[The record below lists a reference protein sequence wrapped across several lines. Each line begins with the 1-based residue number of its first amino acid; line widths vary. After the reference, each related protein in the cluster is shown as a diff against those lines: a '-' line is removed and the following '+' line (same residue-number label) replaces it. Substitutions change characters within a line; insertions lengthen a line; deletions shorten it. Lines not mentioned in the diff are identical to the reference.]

1 MTTYA
6 QLTQQ
11 ILDYTEV
18 STDVLTSTITD
29 DFIRHTE
36 NDLLRQLDIPA
47 FHAYQYTTFT
57 ASNPF
62 LIVPGGTAPTP
73 STFSVIRSVNIVA
86 DAASATT
93 TGDRT
98 FLEEKDRSF
107 MNEYWPNRNLTGTPK
122 YYTQWDYN
130 SIYVVPTPSSGL
142 TFELSLSKLD
152 QALSS
157 SVTTSWLSL
166 NAPKAL
172 LYGCLVEA
180 FTFLKGPMD
189 ILQTYT
195 QSYAQAVQAV
205 AMQQM
210 GRAKRDEYM
219 HGALRITRPSL
230 QPQLGS
236 IKPMGGATQP
246 GGQ

>member
-1 MTTYA
+1 MATYA
-6 QLTQQ
+6 TITQQ

-29 DFIRHTE
+29 DFINQTE
-36 NDLLRQLDIPA
+36 NDLLRKLDIPA
-47 FHAYQYTTFT
+47 FHSYQYTTFT
-57 ASNPF
+57 SSNPF

-73 STFSVIRSVNIVA
+73 STFSVIRSVNVVA
-86 DAASATT
+86 DSASDTS

-107 MNEYWPNRNLTGTPK
+107 LNEYWPNRNLTGTPK

-130 SIYVVPTPSSGL
+130 SIYVVPTPSSAL
-142 TFELSLSKLD
+142 TFELALSKLD

-157 SVTTSWLSL
+157 SNTTSWLSL

-180 FTFLKGPMD
+180 FTFLKGPAD
-189 ILQTYT
+189 VLQT
-195 QSYAQAVQAV
+195 
-205 AMQQM
+205 
-210 GRAKRDEYM
+210 
-219 HGALRITRPSL
+219 
-230 QPQLGS
+230 
-236 IKPMGGATQP
+236 
-246 GGQ
+246 

>member
-1 MTTYA
+1 MTTYSE
-6 QLTQQ
+6 LTTQ
-11 ILDYTEV
+11 ILDYTET

-29 DFIRHTE
+29 DFIEHTE

-47 FHAYQYTTFT
+47 FRSYQYTQFT
-57 ASNPF
+57 SSNPF
-62 LIVPGGTAPTP
+62 LIVPGGTVPTP
-73 STFSVIRSVNIVA
+73 AQFSVIKSVNVLE
-86 DAASATT
+86 DLTATDT
-93 TGDRT
+93 TGNRSY
-98 FLEEKDRSF
+98 LEEKDVTF

-180 FTFLKGPMD
+180 FTFLKGPTD

-210 GRAKRDEYM
+210 GRAQRDDYM
-219 HGALRITRPSL
+219 HGALRIPRPSF

-236 IKPMGGATQP
+236 IKPMGGSTT

>member
-29 DFIRHTE
+29 DFIQHTE
-36 NDLLRQLDIPA
+36 NDLLRILDIPA
-47 FHAYQYTTFT
+47 FHSYQYTTFT
-57 ASNPF
+57 SSNPF
-62 LIVPGGTAPTP
+62 LIVPGGTSPTP
-73 STFSVIRSVNIVA
+73 STFSVIRSVNVVEDA
-86 DAASATT
+86 DSATT

-130 SIYVVPTPSSGL
+130 SIYVVPTPSSAL
-142 TFELSLSKLD
+142 TFELALSKLD

-157 SVTTSWLSL
+157 SNTTSWLSL
-166 NAPKAL
+166 NAPRAL

-180 FTFLKGPMD
+180 FTFLKGPMEM
-189 ILQTYT
+189 LQTYT

-219 HGALRITRPSL
+219 HGAIRIPRPSI

-236 IKPMGGATQP
+236 IKPMGGTTQQ

>member
-1 MTTYA
+1 MATYA
-6 QLTQQ
+6 TITQQ

-29 DFIRHTE
+29 GFLEHTE
-36 NDLLRQLDIPA
+36 NDLLRKLDIPA

-57 ASNPF
+57 SSNPF
-62 LIVPGGTAPTP
+62 LIVPGGTSPTP
-73 STFSVIRSVNIVA
+73 TTFSVIRSVNVVA
-86 DAASATT
+86 DTSSETS
-93 TGDRT
+93 TGDRA

-130 SIYVVPTPSSGL
+130 SIYVVPTPSSAL
-142 TFELSLSKLD
+142 TFELALSKLD
-152 QALSS
+152 ARLSS
-157 SVTTSWLSL
+157 TNTTSWLSN
-166 NAPKAL
+166 NASKAL
-172 LYGCLVEA
+172 LDGCLVEA
-180 FTFLKGPMD
+180 FQFLKGPMEM
-189 ILQTYT
+189 LQIYT
-195 QSYAQAVQAV
+195 QSYSQSVQAV

-219 HGALRITRPSL
+219 HGALRVPRPSL

-236 IKPMGGATQP
+236 IKPMGGTTQP

>member
-1 MTTYA
+1 MATYA
-6 QLTQQ
+6 SITQQ

-29 DFIRHTE
+29 GFLEHTE
-36 NDLLRQLDIPA
+36 NEIVRELDIPA
-47 FHAYQYTTFT
+47 FHDYQYTTFT
-57 ASNPF
+57 SSNPF

-73 STFSVIRSVNIVA
+73 ATFSVIRSVNVVA
-86 DAASATT
+86 DSASATT

-107 MNEYWPNRNLTGTPK
+107 LNEYWPNRNLTGTPK

-130 SIYVVPTPSSGL
+130 SIYVVPTPSSAL
-142 TFELSLSKLD
+142 TFELALSKLD
-152 QALSS
+152 VRLSS
-157 SVTTSWLSL
+157 SNTTSWLSL
-166 NAPKAL
+166 NAPRAV

-180 FTFLKGPMD
+180 FTFLKGPMEM
-189 ILQTYT
+189 LQTYT
-195 QSYAQAVQAV
+195 QSYAQAIQAL

-210 GRAKRDEYM
+210 GRAKRDDYM
-219 HGALRITRPSL
+219 HGALRIPRPSL

-236 IKPMGGATQP
+236 IKPMGGTTQP

>member
-1 MTTYA
+1 MATYA
-6 QLTQQ
+6 TLTQQ

-18 STDVLTSTITD
+18 STDVFTSTITD
-29 DFIRHTE
+29 AFIEQTE
-36 NDLLRQLDIPA
+36 NDLLRHLDIPA
-47 FHAYQYTTFT
+47 FHSYQYTTFT
-57 ASNPF
+57 SSNPF

-86 DAASATT
+86 DSASATS

-107 MNEYWPNRNLTGTPK
+107 LNEYWPNRNLTGTPK

-130 SIYVVPTPSSGL
+130 SIYVVPTPSSAL
-142 TFELSLSKLD
+142 TFELALSKLD

-157 SVTTSWLSL
+157 STTTSWLSL
-166 NAPKAL
+166 NASKAL

-180 FTFLKGPMD
+180 FTFLKGPMEM
-189 ILQTYT
+189 LQTYT

-210 GRAKRDEYM
+210 GRAKRDDYM

-236 IKPMGGATQP
+236 IKPMGGATQQ

>member
-1 MTTYA
+1 MATYSSI
-6 QLTQQ
+6 TQQ

-29 DFIRHTE
+29 GFIEHTE
-36 NDLLRQLDIPA
+36 NDLLRKLDIPA

-57 ASNPF
+57 SSNPF

-73 STFSVIRSVNIVA
+73 ATFSVIRSVNIVS
-86 DAASATT
+86 DTASATS
-93 TGDRT
+93 TGNRT

-107 MNEYWPNRNLTGTPK
+107 LNEYWPNRNLTGTPK

-130 SIYVVPTPSSGL
+130 SIYVVPTPSSAL
-142 TFELSLSKLD
+142 TFELALSKLD

-157 SVTTSWLSL
+157 STTTSWLSL
-166 NAPKAL
+166 NASKAL

-180 FTFLKGPMD
+180 FTFLKGPMEM
-189 ILQTYT
+189 LQIYT
-195 QSYAQAVQAV
+195 QSYAEAVQAV

-210 GRAKRDEYM
+210 GRAQRDDYM
-219 HGALRITRPSL
+219 HGALRIPRPSF

-236 IKPMGGATQP
+236 IKPMGGATT